1 MKLLK
6 KIKEHSRKSKTTH
19 KRVKLQ
25 SYPLQR
31 QSHPFEHMKRSALSL
46 KQNITSFGVK
56 KSKFIILLII
66 VPISRLIVTL

>member
-25 SYPLQR
+25 NYPLQR
-31 QSHPFEHMKRSALSL
+31 QSHPFEHMKRSALSY
-46 KQNITSFGVK
+46 ITSFGAVK
-56 KSKFIILLII
+56 KIQIHYSANHCSYF
-66 VPISRLIVTL
+66 